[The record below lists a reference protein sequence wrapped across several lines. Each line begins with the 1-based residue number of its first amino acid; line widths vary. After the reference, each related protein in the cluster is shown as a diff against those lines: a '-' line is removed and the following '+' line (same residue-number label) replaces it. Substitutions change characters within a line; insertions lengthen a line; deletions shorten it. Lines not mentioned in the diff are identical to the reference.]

1 MGSAMALVSS
11 AMSVGLI
18 LGPLLGGI
26 IYARRGYYPAFG
38 LAFAFIGIDLVLRI
52 ILVEKKIAIK
62 YTSASSTIL
71 QEEATRTVK
80 LQALPSDFADSEG
93 HIPSALP
100 VESPIANLMGSKIPP
115 VIRILKYPRLL
126 VALFLSLVQALILS
140 AFDATLPLYLNAL
153 FGFTAL
159 QAGEPM
165 AVCKLMARSN
175 LYGNRPTCVLYL
187 ACRRLVMRPLRSQNP
202 RLRRPHIFY
211 PLPSPSSH
219 TSCGREQPSRPG
231 SNSLCNFSISR

>member
-1 MGSAMALVSS
+1 MYYRGFQLPSSGLSVSPDFRFWVNILGLALVVDTVGETRVGSAMAYVSS

-38 LAFAFIGIDLVLRI
+38 LAFAFIGMDLVLRI

-62 YTSASSTIL
+62 YTSASSTVL
-71 QEEATRTVK
+71 EEEATRTVK
-80 LQALPSDFADSEG
+80 LQSQPSGFADSERS
-93 HIPSALP
+93 IPSAVA
-100 VESPIANLMGSKIPP
+100 VESPIAGLMVSKIPP

-159 QAGEPM
+159 QAGEP
-165 AVCKLMARSN
+165 N
-175 LYGNRPTCVLYL
+175 D
-187 ACRRLVMRPLRSQNP
+187 
-202 RLRRPHIFY
+202 
-211 PLPSPSSH
+211 
-219 TSCGREQPSRPG
+219 GRQI
-231 SNSLCNFSISR
+231 NAQV